1 MARGACGVGER
12 YVGWAERDR
21 RKKTDRVG
29 MLRGEFTLQLYR
41 RLCERGF
48 AVGRY
53 GGDAAAYFGG
63 ALLGCFAV
71 REPALEQPDFC
82 GGVLCGRGC
91 LCLPLQ
97 IIKNFVT
104 CRNTLEQFTNEMS

>member
-48 AVGRY
+48 AVGRS
-53 GGDAAAYFGG
+53 GGDAAAHFGEGIFGMLRSARTGPG
-63 ALLGCFAV
+63 AARFLRRRAV
-71 REPALEQPDFC
+71 GKTLSLPPASNHKKLRDMPKYTRAVYE
-82 GGVLCGRGC
+82 
-91 LCLPLQ
+91 
-97 IIKNFVT
+97 
-104 CRNTLEQFTNEMS
+104 